1 LPVFINFA
9 CSYLQIVNENDVF
22 VAAYP
27 IDPNSILSVKDINRL
42 FPRGS
47 RVNVRVT
54 NIINGS
60 KIQVDLVGAQG
71 MSSPRSARAID
82 SGAIGADSSAH
93 NTHRIKVPKLPFQW
107 DQPMP
112 EGGLNLTQLTI
123 GTQFPMATVVAI
135 MEYGAFVSCNVYRR
149 GKRGSIAKVHGK

>member
-1 LPVFINFA
+1 
-9 CSYLQIVNENDVF
+9 VNENDVF

-82 SGAIGADSSAH
+82 SSAH

-123 GTQFPMATVVAI
+123 GTQFPKATVVAI